1 MRPTQHL
8 TTSQRWPLNAV
19 RYGLPAT
26 LLIAGLVVLLVDT
39 DSRRFEGFAMLVGSG
54 LSVALTSVLF
64 RLSASDER
72 EREDEDHAREYLA
85 QHGYWPDEARD
96 HEDHQDQEGAGD
108 AGPRVGS
115 PRGCLDVG
123 HRGRA

>member
-1 MRPTQHL
+1 VSTRNWSHACGDAAHATPHHLATLATQ
-8 TTSQRWPLNAV
+8 RV

-108 AGPRVGS
+108 ACRE
-115 PRGCLDVG
+115 
-123 HRGRA
+123 

>member
-1 MRPTQHL
+1 MVRPFVVEPRTRRREIEGI

-19 RYGLPAT
+19 RVGLPAT

-64 RLSASDER
+64 RISASDQR
-72 EREDEDHAREYLA
+72 ERDDEDHAREFLA
-85 QHGYWPDEARD
+85 QNGYWPDEARD
-96 HEDHQDQEGAGD
+96 HEDHKDHEAAGD
-108 AGPRVGS
+108 AGPE
-115 PRGCLDVG
+115 
-123 HRGRA
+123 